1 MDITLA
7 LGGGG
12 IRGIAHLGVIEC
24 LESQGFKIRA
34 IAGTSIGGLV
44 GGVYAAGVKLPDIVE
59 ALDNFSMSTLYR
71 RRPKDGP
78 SLLGHANLVEVL
90 SALLG
95 NRTFADLDI
104 PFGCTAVDL
113 INCKEV
119 YLKEGPVL
127 DAVLATSA
135 FPGVLPPHETKD
147 ALLVDGGILDPVP
160 VNLARSL
167 APGLPVIAIVLQP
180 STEDWGKV
188 PEANIIDTTPLPIPS
203 TILHGFS
210 HLRIGQAMRIFAQSM
225 DINSRMVTELRL
237 KIERPDVIIRPDVVR
252 FGMFESVDTDILM
265 EIGKSAV
272 MSQLNELQRAVSWQ
286 GRLSRLLPRITPINE
301 PVVLKQ
307 DSTINPLTGSLEN
320 D

>member
-1 MDITLA
+1 MDIALA

-24 LESQGFKIRA
+24 LENHGYKIRA

-44 GGVYAAGVKLPDIVE
+44 GGVYAAGVKLPQIIR
-59 ALDNFSMSTLYR
+59 ALDNFSMSALYR
-71 RRPKDGP
+71 RRPEDGP

-95 NRTFADLDI
+95 NRTFADLEI
-104 PFGCTAVDL
+104 PFSCTAVDL
-113 INCKEV
+113 ISCKEV
-119 YLKEGPVL
+119 YLKEGDVL

-135 FPGVLPPHETKD
+135 FPGVLPPHKTKD

-160 VNLARSL
+160 VSLARSL
-167 APGLPVIAIVLQP
+167 APGLPVIAVVLQP
-180 STEDWGKV
+180 ASEDWGRV

-203 TILHGFS
+203 TILHGIS
-210 HLRIGQAMRIFAQSM
+210 HLRIGQAMRIFAQSI
-225 DINSRMVTELRL
+225 DINSRMVAELRL
-237 KIERPDVIIRPDVVR
+237 KIERPEVIIRPDVVR

-272 MSQLNELQRAVSWQ
+272 LKQLDELHKAVSWQ
-286 GRLSRLLPRITPINE
+286 GKIGRLLRKITPINA

-307 DSTINPLTGSLEN
+307 DSVPSTENLEI